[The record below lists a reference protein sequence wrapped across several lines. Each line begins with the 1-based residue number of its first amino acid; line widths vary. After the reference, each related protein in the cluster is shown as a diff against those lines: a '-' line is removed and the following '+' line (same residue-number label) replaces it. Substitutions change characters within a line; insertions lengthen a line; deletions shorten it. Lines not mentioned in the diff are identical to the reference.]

1 MNNSTG
7 LNGNT
12 RRDAPVPSN
21 GHNNSNLPT
30 IQQQPMHRP
39 LLYNSRQQPPQS
51 SLPSNQ
57 GNDAWQAIVGALQ
70 HQLQQNQQ
78 SQTPQTPQTQTLGVC
93 VALLQSLL
101 SRSSGNMAVPAANQP
116 QQAALPSWGQ
126 LPNSE
131 VAQGLPAACGA
142 SFPPTYS
149 QAGTMN
155 ETLGKP
161 PPPGTKPVASA
172 QNAIPSSSTGDH
184 NHANK
189 FRNMLPCR
197 SRGMPL
203 DHNFKNAYFIITQDT
218 AHGED
223 LVCSYPEC
231 QAAGSKFRY
240 CKVCRIPISKRNFYQ
255 KHSHPDI
262 LMKGQISNELR
273 NIRNEPVHEKRQT
286 VPTSPFSPA
295 DESGS
300 PVPSG
305 ARQLQV
311 SGTKKE
317 EPPPFKGQLKDD
329 QVSQKPSPKSICIA
343 EQKRIERRKAWDLLL
358 HKRPRSDD
366 DMAMS
371 AWLMKVMAVS
381 DPAHS
386 VNFIKLEQVYGQLP
400 SKGRK
405 RGRKDD
411 SNENGHGHQDASSHR
426 SWENRE
432 TKGAAG
438 STELFLSADEADS
451 SLSDSSCQDDEKPPA
466 KK

>member
-240 CKVCRIPISKRNFYQ
+240 CKVCRIPIAQRNFYQ
-255 KHSHPDI
+255 KHSHADI
-262 LMKGQISNELR
+262 LMKGKISEELKTVR
-273 NIRNEPVHEKRQT
+273 NDINQASPSARSETVERFQAKHASDAFPAGSQSHLKPRYREGPRDDGGRLQSEPPASSR
-286 VPTSPFSPA
+286 PT
-295 DESGS
+295 
-300 PVPSG
+300 
-305 ARQLQV
+305 
-311 SGTKKE
+311 KE
-317 EPPPFKGQLKDD
+317 EDRKK
-329 QVSQKPSPKSICIA
+329 
-343 EQKRIERRKAWDLLL
+343 IERRKAWMLLL
-358 HKRPRSDD
+358 YTRPRSDNE
-366 DMAMS
+366 AAFS

-381 DPAHS
+381 DPANAL
-386 VNFIKLEQVYGQLP
+386 NFSSLEKGNGKIP
-400 SKGRK
+400 SPAVRTKRNQRKTRTEERKNVDCGAKRK
-405 RGRKDD
+405 R
-411 SNENGHGHQDASSHR
+411 ENLASSLHSLLR
-426 SWENRE
+426 PEME
-432 TKGAAG
+432 
-438 STELFLSADEADS
+438 ES
-451 SLSDSSCQDDEKPPA
+451 SLSDSSCQHDDTVKPPQ
-466 KK
+466 K

>member
-1 MNNSTG
+1 MKPPRCNPNAA
-7 LNGNT
+7 LQFIFEIFFPADLEACRWNT
-12 RRDAPVPSN
+12 TSRMHTSSSLKIPHMGRIWYVVIPSAKRQVPSS
-21 GHNNSNLPT
+21 GIARFVVSPYPSGTFTRSTPT
-30 IQQQPMHRP
+30 
-39 LLYNSRQQPPQS
+39 
-51 SLPSNQ
+51 
-57 GNDAWQAIVGALQ
+57 
-70 HQLQQNQQ
+70 
-78 SQTPQTPQTQTLGVC
+78 
-93 VALLQSLL
+93 
-101 SRSSGNMAVPAANQP
+101 
-116 QQAALPSWGQ
+116 
-126 LPNSE
+126 
-131 VAQGLPAACGA
+131 
-142 SFPPTYS
+142 PTS
-149 QAGTMN
+149 
-155 ETLGKP
+155 
-161 PPPGTKPVASA
+161 
-172 QNAIPSSSTGDH
+172 
-184 NHANK
+184 
-189 FRNMLPCR
+189 
-197 SRGMPL
+197 
-203 DHNFKNAYFIITQDT
+203 
-218 AHGED
+218 
-223 LVCSYPEC
+223 
-231 QAAGSKFRY
+231 
-240 CKVCRIPISKRNFYQ
+240 
-255 KHSHPDI
+255 
-262 LMKGQISNELR
+262 
-273 NIRNEPVHEKRQT
+273 
-286 VPTSPFSPA
+286 SPFSPA